1 MDRRSFV
8 IGTAASATA
17 LATGPAFAQDAFPSH
32 AITVINAFPPGGIN
46 DIITRPFA
54 AAMEP
59 IVKQPVVVETKAG
72 AGGQVGAQV
81 AAHAKPDGYTILSH
95 NNGISGYAEVDK
107 LFGRQPKTTRAD
119 FIPLARLVA
128 DPVLV
133 LVNDKQPAKTLKEF
147 IEAAKKAPESIVYSS
162 GGLYGATHL
171 PVALLEK
178 ATGISKMR
186 HLPTNGGGP
195 AITAL
200 LGNNAQMSTR
210 AGLVRG
216 HAFESAAGCADAQG
230 ARLRR
235 RILSLGRH
243 LRAEGHPCQYRRDA
257 EQRHR
262 KGGALRRVHE
272 RGCQSQSRLEL
283 PRRQGIRGVLGSRR
297 QAFRRSGAAHRQAGI
312 TGMILR
318 ADHVAGAAF
327 VAFGAAIIALSGD
340 LPVGR
345 LSMPGSG
352 FLPMIVAVLTMI
364 FGLALILRGRE
375 SEPFAALDWA
385 DGKHALMVTGFTA
398 AATALYEHLGFIVTM
413 LLMMIGLLLVIER
426 RNAVR
431 VGIYSVAVVL
441 VTYVCFVY
449 GLKTPLPEYSF

>member
-81 AAHAKPDGYTILSH
+81 AANAKPDGYTILSH

-133 LVNDKQPAKTLKEF
+133 LVNDQQPAKTLKEF

-200 LGNNAQMSTR
+200 LGNNAQMSTQSTSATLQHIKSGKLR
-210 AGLVRG
+210 ALASFGATRSKALPDVPTLKELGYDVEYYLWVGIFAPKGTPANIVATLSSAIEKAG
-216 HAFESAAGCADAQG
+216 HSDVFTSAVANLSLDSNFLGAKEFAAFWEADA
-230 ARLRR
+230 
-235 RILSLGRH
+235 
-243 LRAEGHPCQYRRDA
+243 
-257 EQRHR
+257 
-262 KGGALRRVHE
+262 K
-272 RGCQSQSRLEL
+272 
-283 PRRQGIRGVLGSRR
+283 
-297 QAFRRSGAAHRQAGI
+297 RS
-312 TGMILR
+312 
-318 ADHVAGAAF
+318 DE
-327 VAFGAAIIALSGD
+327 
-340 LPVGR
+340 
-345 LSMPGSG
+345 
-352 FLPMIVAVLTMI
+352 AVL
-364 FGLALILRGRE
+364 LI
-375 SEPFAALDWA
+375 
-385 DGKHALMVTGFTA
+385 GKQG
-398 AATALYEHLGFIVTM
+398 
-413 LLMMIGLLLVIER
+413 
-426 RNAVR
+426 
-431 VGIYSVAVVL
+431 
-441 VTYVCFVY
+441 
-449 GLKTPLPEYSF
+449 